1 MDEVFRDFSI
11 FNVAPILN
19 NRFSI
24 LRELART
31 LFQREYLTEEL
42 INEIAEKHFD

>member
-11 FNVAPILN
+11 FKVAPILK
-19 NRFSI
+19 NRFSM
-24 LRELART
+24 LEELART
-31 LFQREYLTEEL
+31 LFQREYLAEEL